1 LTLSMKIGSLLGIP
15 VRLHYTLVLAVL
27 LIAWTLAVGYMPAEY
42 PNLSV
47 NEYWVIGVIGAIAL
61 FVSVLVHELAHS
73 YVAEKNGLPVKRIVL
88 FIFGGVSE
96 IEEEPK
102 DPVLE
107 FKIAVVGP
115 ASSVFIG
122 IVVWLVWYMLSGLGL
137 SPLFMAPLQYIG
149 YINLLLGGFN
159 LLPAF
164 PLDGGRVLRAA
175 LWKSKKNLMKAT
187 KTATNVGIAF
197 SYSFM
202 LGGLMLLFIGFLI
215 NGLWFILIGW
225 FLKNGAESSLRETMI
240 SEALAGVSVRD
251 IMTPEVRT
259 VEPDVLVRDLVDNY
273 FSKYKHGGFPVV
285 KDSTLLGLVTIED
298 IRKVPREKWQETKT
312 ADIMTPREKL
322 TCLSPDELA
331 LDAFVRMSRRA
342 IGRLPVLENGEL
354 VGIVTRSD
362 ILHVIRVRTEFGG

>member
-1 LTLSMKIGSLLGIP
+1 MAGLLTLSVKIGSLLGIP

-47 NEYWVIGVIGAIAL
+47 NEYWVIGVIGAVAL

-115 ASSVFIG
+115 ASSVF
-122 IVVWLVWYMLSGLGL
+122 
-137 SPLFMAPLQYIG
+137 LFMAPLQYIG

-197 SYSFM
+197 SYLFM
-202 LGGLMLLFIGFLI
+202 LGGLTLLFIGFLI
-215 NGLWFILIGW
+215 NGLWF
-225 FLKNGAESSLRETMI
+225 
-240 SEALAGVSVRD
+240 RD
-251 IMTPEVRT
+251 Y
-259 VEPDVLVRDLVDNY
+259 N
-273 FSKYKHGGFPVV
+273 
-285 KDSTLLGLVTIED
+285 
-298 IRKVPREKWQETKT
+298 
-312 ADIMTPREKL
+312 
-322 TCLSPDELA
+322 
-331 LDAFVRMSRRA
+331 
-342 IGRLPVLENGEL
+342 
-354 VGIVTRSD
+354 
-362 ILHVIRVRTEFGG
+362 